1 MIYLDNSASTRI
13 REEVLNVISDELRN
27 SFANPSSPYKPAR
40 QSRVSID
47 NSRKI
52 FAEILNCSE
61 NEIIF
66 TSGGTESDN
75 AAIKGPAESLKY
87 FGSHIITTA
96 VEHHAVLHTCN
107 ALEKQGFE
115 ITYLPTDKHGIVSKE
130 SIFNAIKED
139 TILISVIYGN
149 NEIGSLNPIKEI
161 GQSLTKLRKT
171 EPKVPLFHTDA
182 IQAAPF
188 LNLDVEELGVDLMS
202 LSAHKFNGPKGI
214 GVLYMKNGT
223 PFESQM
229 TGGGQERQKRSG
241 TENIAFISGA
251 ATAMKLAHNEK
262 PTLSK
267 NLNEYRN
274 LIIDFIKQNFPD
286 TIINGHTEN
295 CLPNIINLTFQ
306 NIRADD
312 LISALDLEDIC
323 ISNGSA
329 CTTNSLEPSHVLKSI
344 GVNANLAINTVRISL
359 GRYNTKE
366 EITEFLKILKI
377 ILSRSSK
384 LKYETSVEI

>member
-139 TILISVIYGN
+139 TILISVIYAN

-344 GVNANLAINTVRISL
+344 GINANLAINTVRISL

-366 EITEFLKILKI
+366 EITEFLKILKM
-377 ILSRSSK
+377 ILNRSSK

>member
-1 MIYLDNSASTRI
+1 MIYLDNSASTQI
-13 REEVLNVISDELRN
+13 REEVLSVISDELRN

-40 QSRVSID
+40 QSRISID

-52 FAEILNCSE
+52 FAEVLNCSE

-87 FGSHIITTA
+87 FGNHIITTA

-115 ITYLPTDKHGIVSKE
+115 ITYLPTDKYGVVSKE
-130 SIFNAIKED
+130 SIFNAIKKD
-139 TILISVIYGN
+139 TILISIIYGN

-161 GQSLTKLRKT
+161 GQSLTKLKKT
-171 EPKVPLFHTDA
+171 ETKVPLFHTDA

-241 TENIAFISGA
+241 TENIAFIAGA
-251 ATAMKLAHNEK
+251 ATAIKLAHKEK
-262 PTLSK
+262 KELSK
-267 NLNEYRN
+267 NLTHYRT
-274 LIIDFIKQNFPD
+274 LIIDFINQNFPD
-286 TIINGHTEN
+286 TIINGHAQN
-295 CLPNIINLTFQ
+295 CLPNIINLTFK
-306 NIRADD
+306 NIRSDD

-359 GRYNTKE
+359 GRYNTKS
-366 EITEFLKILKI
+366 EITQFLKTLKMILN
-377 ILSRSSK
+377 RSSN

>member
-1 MIYLDNSASTRI
+1 MIYLDNSASTQI

-47 NSRKI
+47 NSRKV

-139 TILISVIYGN
+139 TILISVIYAN

>member
-139 TILISVIYGN
+139 TILISVIYAN

-267 NLNEYRN
+267 NLNQYRN
-274 LIIDFIKQNFPD
+274 LIINFIKQNFPD

>member
-1 MIYLDNSASTRI
+1 MIYLDNSASTQI
-13 REEVLNVISDELRN
+13 REEVLNVISHELKY

-40 QSRVSID
+40 KSRISMD
-47 NSRKI
+47 KSREI

-75 AAIKGPAESLKY
+75 TAIKGPAQSLKY
-87 FGSHIITTA
+87 FGNHIITTA
-96 VEHHAVLHTCN
+96 VEHHAVLHTCL

-115 ITYLPTDKHGIVSKE
+115 ITYLPTDKYGIVSKE

-139 TILISVIYGN
+139 TILVSVIYGN
-149 NEIGSLNPIKEI
+149 NELGSLNPIREI
-161 GQSLTKLRKT
+161 GETLTKLKKT
-171 EPKVPLFHTDA
+171 KSKVPLFHTDA

-188 LNLDVEELGVDLMS
+188 LNLDVKKLGVDLMS
-202 LSAHKFNGPKGI
+202 ISAHKFNGPKGV

-241 TENIAFISGA
+241 TENIAYIAGA
-251 ATAMKLAHNEK
+251 ATAMKLADEEK
-262 PTLSK
+262 PELSK
-267 NLNEYRN
+267 KLNRLRK
-274 LIIDFIKQNFPD
+274 LIINYINQNFPG

-312 LISALDLEDIC
+312 LISALDLENIC

-329 CTTNSLEPSHVLKSI
+329 CTTNSLEPSHVLQSI
-344 GVNANLAINTVRISL
+344 GINANLALNTVRISL
-359 GRYNTKE
+359 GRYNTEE
-366 EITEFLKILKI
+366 EITEFLKILKM
-377 ILSRSSK
+377 ILKRSSK
-384 LKYETSVEI
+384 LNYETSVEI

>member
-1 MIYLDNSASTRI
+1 MIYLDNSASTQI
-13 REEVLNVISDELRN
+13 REEVLSVISDELRN

-40 QSRVSID
+40 QSRISID

-52 FAEILNCSE
+52 FAEVLNCSE

-87 FGSHIITTA
+87 FGNHIITTA

-115 ITYLPTDKHGIVSKE
+115 ITYLPTDKYGVVSKE
-130 SIFNAIKED
+130 SIFNAIKKD
-139 TILISVIYGN
+139 TILISIIYGN

-161 GQSLTKLRKT
+161 GQSLTKLKKT
-171 EPKVPLFHTDA
+171 ETKVPLFHTDA

-241 TENIAFISGA
+241 TENIAFIAGA
-251 ATAMKLAHNEK
+251 ATAIKLAHKEK
-262 PTLSK
+262 KELSK
-267 NLNEYRN
+267 NLTHYRT
-274 LIIDFIKQNFPD
+274 LIIDFINQNFPD
-286 TIINGHTEN
+286 TIINGHAQN
-295 CLPNIINLTFQ
+295 CLPNIINLTFK

-359 GRYNTKE
+359 GRYNTKS
-366 EITEFLKILKI
+366 EITQFLKTLKMILN
-377 ILSRSSK
+377 RSSN

>member
-139 TILISVIYGN
+139 TILISVIYAN

>member
-1 MIYLDNSASTRI
+1 MIYLDNSASTQI
-13 REEVLNVISDELRN
+13 REEVLNVISHELKY

-40 QSRVSID
+40 KSRISID
-47 NSRKI
+47 KSRGI

-75 AAIKGPAESLKY
+75 AAIKGPVQSLKY
-87 FGSHIITTA
+87 FGKHIITTA
-96 VEHHAVLHTCN
+96 VEHHAVLHTCL

-115 ITYLPTDKHGIVSKE
+115 ITYLPTDKYGIVSKE

-149 NEIGSLNPIKEI
+149 NELGSLNPIREI
-161 GQSLTKLRKT
+161 GETLTKLKKT
-171 EPKVPLFHTDA
+171 ESKIPLFHTDA

-188 LNLDVEELGVDLMS
+188 LNLDVQKLGVDLMS
-202 LSAHKFNGPKGI
+202 ISAHKFNGPKGVGI
-214 GVLYMKNGT
+214 LYMKNGT

-241 TENIAFISGA
+241 TENIAYISGA
-251 ATAMKLAHNEK
+251 ATAMKLAEEEK
-262 PTLSK
+262 PELSK
-267 NLNEYRN
+267 KLNQLRK
-274 LIIDFIKQNFPD
+274 LIINYINQNFPD

-329 CTTNSLEPSHVLKSI
+329 CTTNSLEPSHVLQSI
-344 GVNANLAINTVRISL
+344 GVNANLALNTVRISL
-359 GRYNTKE
+359 GRYNTEE
-366 EITEFLKILKI
+366 EITKFLRILKM
-377 ILSRSSK
+377 ILKRSSK
-384 LKYETSVEI
+384 LNYETSVEI

>member
-1 MIYLDNSASTRI
+1 MIYLDNSASTQI
-13 REEVLNVISDELRN
+13 REEVLSVISDELRN

-40 QSRVSID
+40 QSRISID

-52 FAEILNCSE
+52 FAEVLNCSE

-87 FGSHIITTA
+87 FGNHIITTA

-115 ITYLPTDKHGIVSKE
+115 ITYLPTDKYGVVSKE
-130 SIFNAIKED
+130 SIFNAIKKD
-139 TILISVIYGN
+139 TILISIIYGN

-161 GQSLTKLRKT
+161 GQSLTKLKKT
-171 EPKVPLFHTDA
+171 ETKVPLFHTDA

-241 TENIAFISGA
+241 TENIAFIAGA
-251 ATAMKLAHNEK
+251 ATAIKLAHKEK
-262 PTLSK
+262 KELSK
-267 NLNEYRN
+267 NLTHYRT
-274 LIIDFIKQNFPD
+274 LIIDFINQNFPD
-286 TIINGHTEN
+286 TIINGHAQN
-295 CLPNIINLTFQ
+295 CLPNIINLTFK
-306 NIRADD
+306 NIRSDD

-359 GRYNTKE
+359 GRYNTKS
-366 EITEFLKILKI
+366 EITKFLKTLKMILN
-377 ILSRSSK
+377 RSSN

>member
-1 MIYLDNSASTRI
+1 MIYLDNSASTQI
-13 REEVLNVISDELRN
+13 REEVLNVISDELKH

-40 QSRVSID
+40 QSRLSID

-87 FGSHIITTA
+87 FGNHIITTA

-130 SIFNAIKED
+130 SIFNAIKEN
-139 TILISVIYGN
+139 TILISIIYGN

-161 GQSLTKLRKT
+161 GQSLTKLKKT

-241 TENIAFISGA
+241 PANIAFSSGA

-262 PTLSK
+262 TTLPK
-267 NLNEYRN
+267 NLNKYRN

-312 LISALDLEDIC
+312 LISALDLEGIC

-366 EITEFLKILKI
+366 EITEFLKILKM
-377 ILSRSSK
+377 ILNRSSK

>member
-1 MIYLDNSASTRI
+1 MIYLDNSASTQI

-47 NSRKI
+47 NSRKV

-130 SIFNAIKED
+130 SVLNAIKED
-139 TILISVIYGN
+139 TILVSIIYGN

-161 GQSLTKLRKT
+161 GQSLAKLRKT

-241 TENIAFISGA
+241 TENIAFIAGA
-251 ATAMKLAHNEK
+251 ATAMKLAHKEK
-262 PTLSK
+262 KELSQI
-267 NLNEYRN
+267 LNQYRN
-274 LIIDFIKQNFPD
+274 IIIDFINQNFPD

-312 LISALDLEDIC
+312 LISALDLENIC

-329 CTTNSLEPSHVLKSI
+329 CTTNSLEPSHVLQSI
-344 GVNANLAINTVRISL
+344 GINANLALNTVRISL
-359 GRYNTKE
+359 GRYNTEE

-377 ILSRSSK
+377 ILNRSSK
-384 LKYETSVEI
+384 LNYETSVEI